1 MGAAN
6 EEERIAVRCTRR
18 ELQHL
23 DSFVVSG
30 EFATRSEL
38 IRAALRDFLARRA
51 RAEPV
56 LAPAPSTQPQ
66 AVAAAEG
73 SFVPLRRDELETFE
87 AYGRLVANGTQLEDM
102 LSQLVRRGA
111 LELKVEELVAKH
123 RSQVRGAAERRTQE
137 EELQQTSAK
146 LERRGILGP

>member
-51 RAEPV
+51 RSEPA
-56 LAPAPSTQPQ
+56 LASKPSPEPT
-66 AVAAAEG
+66 AVPTPEG
-73 SFVPLRRDELETFE
+73 SFVPLRRDEMETIA
-87 AYGRLVANGTQLEDM
+87 AYGRLVANGAALEDM

-123 RSQVRGAAERRTQE
+123 RSQVHSAAERRTHE
-137 EELQQTSAK
+137 EELQRTSQK